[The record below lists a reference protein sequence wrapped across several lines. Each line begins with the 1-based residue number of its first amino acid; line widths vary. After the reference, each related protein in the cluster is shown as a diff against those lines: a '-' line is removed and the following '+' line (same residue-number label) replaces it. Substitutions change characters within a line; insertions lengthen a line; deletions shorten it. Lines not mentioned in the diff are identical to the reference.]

1 MWTCPECGK
10 KFRNKNQ
17 WHSCYILSLNDHL
30 KNKPENIRNTVI
42 QLIKK
47 IEKFGAIQMN
57 PVRSVIQLKAG
68 ATFLSI
74 KPRKN
79 HVELEFQLGRRID
92 EFPIHQAVK
101 ISGKRFLHFLYLQD
115 PEDIDEILITWLHES
130 YHLISDT

>member
-1 MWTCPECGK
+1 
-10 KFRNKNQ
+10 
-17 WHSCYILSLNDHL
+17 
-30 KNKPENIRNTVI
+30 
-42 QLIKK
+42 
-47 IEKFGAIQMN
+47 MN

-92 EFPIHQAVK
+92 EFPIHLAVK

-115 PEDIDEILITWLHES
+115 PEDIDKLLITWLHES
-130 YHLISDT
+130 YHLISET